1 MSALNLILATVG
13 PDAGNAAEATRTW
26 AALLLAM
33 LLAAIVLVGSLWLLM
48 VARRHW
54 RPDDKRAKKPVEIA
68 DAWVEAGKRIAVPPA
83 DGAGDDLDDDPDE
96 DDAFD
101 GRD

>member
-1 MSALNLILATVG
+1 MGALQWILATVG
-13 PDAGNAAEATRTW
+13 PDAGEAAEATRTW

-54 RPDDKRAKKPVEIA
+54 RPDGRRAKKPVEIA
-68 DAWVEAGKRIAVPPA
+68 DAWVEAGKRIAVPQARGA
-83 DGAGDDLDDDPDE
+83 DEDLDEDE
-96 DDAFD
+96 TFD
-101 GRD
+101 ERD

>member
-1 MSALNLILATVG
+1 MGALDWILATVG
-13 PDAGNAAEATRTW
+13 PDAGQAAEATRTW

-54 RPDDKRAKKPVEIA
+54 RPDGRREKKPVEIV
-68 DAWVEAGKRIAVPPA
+68 DAWAEAGRRVTVPRA
-83 DGAGDDLDDDPDE
+83 DGAGEDLDGDE
-96 DDAFD
+96 GIDE
-101 GRD
+101 RD